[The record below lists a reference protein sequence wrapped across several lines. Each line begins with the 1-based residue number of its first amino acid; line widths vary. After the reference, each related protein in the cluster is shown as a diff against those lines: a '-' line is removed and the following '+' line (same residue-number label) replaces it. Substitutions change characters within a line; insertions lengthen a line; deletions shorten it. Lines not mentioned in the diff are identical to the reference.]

1 MSRIKPDNPAARLY
15 LILNKM
21 KRYGE
26 NVTVGNAWSHAL
38 DDAEGGKLRSQIGMV
53 FVLPREIQKQLQRRP
68 DYDIHEMTWWEPL
81 SRGLTQFGLSES
93 WSRVSDVVSE
103 DILGAIRSS
112 ARTLSVFS
120 PEPVLEDSVVQELR
134 QYIKQIR
141 ESMNNESEADEDLI
155 EFLSQRLTYMEDL
168 LDDIKI
174 VGAVGVKHNIET
186 VIEEVEAKVDE
197 MEEELSP
204 QTWEWWKQ
212 LMSRTRTVCAT
223 IVVVS
228 GTIGTVGA
236 DVKALT
242 AGAPQIEDS
251 QHVPEERM
259 NRELPSVQ
267 DDGNSDEPTDADY
280 KDVTEDDEAA

>member
-21 KRYGE
+21 KRCGG

-53 FVLPREIQKQLQRRP
+53 LVLPREIQKQLQRRP
-68 DYDIHEMTWWEPL
+68 DYDIHEMAWWDPL
-81 SRGLTQFGLSES
+81 SRGLTHAGLPDPWNRISAAI
-93 WSRVSDVVSE
+93 SDDV
-103 DILGAIRSS
+103 LGAIRSR

-155 EFLSQRLTYMEDL
+155 EFLSQRLNYMEDL

-174 VGAVGVKHNIET
+174 MGAVGVKYNIKT
-186 VIEEVEAKVDE
+186 VIEEVDAKADE
-197 MEEELSP
+197 MKEELSQ
-204 QTWEWWKQ
+204 QTWEWWEQ
-212 LMSRTRTVCAT
+212 LMSRTRKVCAT

-228 GTIGTVGA
+228 GAIGAVGA
-236 DVKALT
+236 NVKALT

-267 DDGNSDEPTDADY
+267 DGGNSDAPTDADY
-280 KDVTEDDEAA
+280 KDITENDEAA

>member
-1 MSRIKPDNPAARLY
+1 
-15 LILNKM
+15 
-21 KRYGE
+21 
-26 NVTVGNAWSHAL
+26 
-38 DDAEGGKLRSQIGMV
+38 MV

-242 AGAPQIEDS
+242 AGASQIEDS

>member
-1 MSRIKPDNPAARLY
+1 
-15 LILNKM
+15 M